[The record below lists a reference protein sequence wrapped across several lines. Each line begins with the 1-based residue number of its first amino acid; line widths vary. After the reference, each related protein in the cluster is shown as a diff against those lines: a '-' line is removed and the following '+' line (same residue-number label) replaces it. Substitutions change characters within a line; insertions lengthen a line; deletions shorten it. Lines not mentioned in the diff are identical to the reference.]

1 MRGRRRECDSD
12 SEGQSGFVTT
22 ADHGAGVVELIE
34 KMIVEDDLAS
44 LNSKLKRHGILL
56 GDADGDCREFF
67 RRAAV

>member
-12 SEGQSGFVTT
+12 SEGQSGFATT
-22 ADHGAGVVELIE
+22 ADRGAGVVELIE
-34 KMIVEDDLAS
+34 KLIEDDLAS
-44 LNSKLKRHGILL
+44 LNSKLKRHRILL